1 MRRSSFCEN
10 RAVETKPND
19 ANPDFMLSLA
29 RGLAIIEAFEDRP
42 DGVTV
47 ADISERTGLSRA
59 AVRRALIT
67 LKILGYAT
75 NAGSIYR
82 LTGRILRI
90 GFSYL
95 SSQPL
100 SILAAPVLEDISNNI
115 HESSSLSIL
124 DGDEILYLARSATK
138 RVMGIGLRVG
148 SRLPAYCSS
157 MGRVLLAH
165 LPEEKITEYLE
176 RVELKPLTTRT
187 ITDPVVL
194 QAELRKIR
202 QQGFALVD
210 EELEQGLR
218 SIAVPVSKRDGQIVA
233 AINSGIHTS
242 RASATDLI
250 DRILPALQRGAEAIQ
265 CSLA

>member
-10 RAVETKPND
+10 RAVETNPND

-42 DGVTV
+42 GGVTV

-75 NAGSIYR
+75 SAGSIYR

-100 SILAAPVLEDISNNI
+100 SILQLQFSRTFPTISMNPV
-115 HESSSLSIL
+115 
-124 DGDEILYLARSATK
+124 R
-138 RVMGIGLRVG
+138 
-148 SRLPAYCSS
+148 
-157 MGRVLLAH
+157 
-165 LPEEKITEYLE
+165 
-176 RVELKPLTTRT
+176 
-187 ITDPVVL
+187 
-194 QAELRKIR
+194 
-202 QQGFALVD
+202 
-210 EELEQGLR
+210 
-218 SIAVPVSKRDGQIVA
+218 
-233 AINSGIHTS
+233 
-242 RASATDLI
+242 
-250 DRILPALQRGAEAIQ
+250 
-265 CSLA
+265 

>member
-1 MRRSSFCEN
+1 
-10 RAVETKPND
+10 VETPEIES
-19 ANPDFMLSLA
+19 NPDFMLSLA
-29 RGLAIIEAFEDRP
+29 RGLSVIEAFEDRP
-42 DGVTV
+42 EGVTV
-47 ADISERTGLSRA
+47 ADVAERTQLSRA

-75 NAGSIYR
+75 NSGSIYR
-82 LTGRILRI
+82 LSGRILRV

-100 SILAAPVLEDISNNI
+100 SILATPVLEDITNTI

-138 RVMGIGLRVG
+138 RVMGIGLSVG

-165 LPEEKITEYLE
+165 MPEDQLNAYLA
-176 RVELKPLTTRT
+176 RVDLKPFTTRT

-194 QAELRKIR
+194 RAELRKVR
-202 QQGFALVD
+202 MQGYALVD

-218 SIAVPVSKRDGQIVA
+218 SIAVPVARREGQVVA
-233 AINSGIHTS
+233 AINSGVHTS
-242 RASATDLI
+242 RASAEDI
-250 DRILPALQRGAEAIQ
+250 IVRILPTLKRGADMIQ
-265 CSLA
+265 RSLA

>member
-1 MRRSSFCEN
+1 
-10 RAVETKPND
+10 
-19 ANPDFMLSLA
+19 
-29 RGLAIIEAFEDRP
+29 
-42 DGVTV
+42 
-47 ADISERTGLSRA
+47 
-59 AVRRALIT
+59 
-67 LKILGYAT
+67 
-75 NAGSIYR
+75 
-82 LTGRILRI
+82 
-90 GFSYL
+90 
-95 SSQPL
+95 
-100 SILAAPVLEDISNNI
+100 
-115 HESSSLSIL
+115 
-124 DGDEILYLARSATK
+124 
-138 RVMGIGLRVG
+138 MGIALRVG

-242 RASATDLI
+242 RASAGDLI

-265 CSLA
+265 RSLA

>member
-1 MRRSSFCEN
+1 
-10 RAVETKPND
+10 VEEITNE

-47 ADISERTGLSRA
+47 ADVAERTGLSRA

-67 LKILGYAT
+67 LRILGYAT
-75 NAGSIYR
+75 NSGSIYR
-82 LTGRILRI
+82 LTGRILRV

-100 SILAAPVLEDISNNI
+100 SILAAPVLEDITNAI

-124 DGDEILYLARSATK
+124 DGDEILYLARSSTK
-138 RVMGIGLRVG
+138 RVMGIGLSVG

-165 LPEEKITEYLE
+165 LPEDKLREYLAH
-176 RVELKPLTTRT
+176 VDLKPHTTRT

-194 QAELRKIR
+194 EAELRKVR
-202 QQGFALVD
+202 QQGYALVD

-218 SIAVPVSKRDGQIVA
+218 SIAVPVARREGQVVA
-233 AINSGIHTS
+233 AINSGVHTS
-242 RASATDLI
+242 RASAADLI
-250 DRILPALQRGAEAIQ
+250 DRILPALKRGSEMMQR
-265 CSLA
+265 SLA

>member
-1 MRRSSFCEN
+1 
-10 RAVETKPND
+10 VETNPND

-75 NAGSIYR
+75 SAGSIYR

-100 SILAAPVLEDISNNI
+100 SILAAPVLEDISNSI

-210 EELEQGLR
+210 EEMEQGLR